1 MKQHIFVATDGSDTA
16 MKAVDLAS
24 EIATEFGVPLTV
36 GHVLQFGRPS
46 EELAR
51 MADVEH
57 IVEHVRKASKVD
69 FEIMTGTGG
78 DLFADTRPSGDVVRV
93 ITMLGEEILRRA
105 ADRAKEMGVTQ
116 VETVSAQGDPADA
129 ILDMAEEAGAD
140 MIVLGHRGLGRL
152 KTMLLGSVALKVTQ
166 HAPCTVVSVR

>member
-1 MKQHIFVATDGSDTA
+1 
-16 MKAVDLAS
+16 
-24 EIATEFGVPLTV
+24 
-36 GHVLQFGRPS
+36 
-46 EELAR
+46 
-51 MADVEH
+51 
-57 IVEHVRKASKVD
+57 
-69 FEIMTGTGG
+69 
-78 DLFADTRPSGDVVRV
+78 VVRV

-129 ILDMAEEAGAD
+129 ILDMAEAAGAD